1 MSDFYDLAVLG
12 KVLEINGSFAKV
24 DFGGSVIREV
34 NISFV
39 DVEVGKYV
47 LVHGG
52 YAIQVVNEEEAKKT
66 LRRWKNE

>member
-1 MSDFYDLAVLG
+1 MSDFYDFAVPG
-12 KVLEINGSFAKV
+12 KVLEITGSFAKV
-24 DFGGSVIREV
+24 DFGGRVIREV

-47 LVHGG
+47 LVHGE

-66 LRRWKNE
+66 LQHWKNE